1 MRRYYVG
8 LDVHSKDS
16 VYAIQD
22 ELGALIGEGS
32 VPTTPEGLLGLR
44 QRYGLPEGTTV
55 GLETGTVAFYVARA
69 LQRIGLAPLVIDA
82 HEVRIKAHRPTQK
95 SDRRDAR
102 EICEGVR
109 RGQYRSIVHVPPENI
124 TTLRDTLARRRH
136 FVRLQTAEVNAVKR
150 LLRAAG
156 LGTLTRRSLRSE
168 VAWDRLHAALSF
180 DASRQGHVALPH
192 VVWSS
197 AGAQITTLESW
208 LDTQRAPF
216 VEAVERL
223 QSVPGVGPIVA
234 LTAIAVFSDV
244 DRFASAKHAAS
255 YAGLIPSTDQSGD
268 RDAHGRITRRG
279 STELRAMLAR
289 LHIMPDVLTLRS
301 IPTSAVCVYGEDT
314 RWRSSPWRTG
324 CAESCGQCCGIRP
337 RSISTS
343 WGWNVDRSRRPQ
355 RICTDSRR
363 TRP

>member
-44 QRYGLPEGTTV
+44 QRYGLPEGTSV

-124 TTLRDTLARRRH
+124 TTLRDTLDRSVLGRRS
-136 FVRLQTAEVNAVKR
+136 VRLREARGK
-150 LLRAAG
+150 LCWPHSLD
-156 LGTLTRRSLRSE
+156 RS
-168 VAWDRLHAALSF
+168 
-180 DASRQGHVALPH
+180 
-192 VVWSS
+192 VW
-197 AGAQITTLESW
+197 
-208 LDTQRAPF
+208 
-216 VEAVERL
+216 
-223 QSVPGVGPIVA
+223 
-234 LTAIAVFSDV
+234 
-244 DRFASAKHAAS
+244 
-255 YAGLIPSTDQSGD
+255 
-268 RDAHGRITRRG
+268 
-279 STELRAMLAR
+279 
-289 LHIMPDVLTLRS
+289 
-301 IPTSAVCVYGEDT
+301 
-314 RWRSSPWRTG
+314 
-324 CAESCGQCCGIRP
+324 
-337 RSISTS
+337 
-343 WGWNVDRSRRPQ
+343 RSRRSRPHHPSWVH
-355 RICTDSRR
+355 RATRHAVRGCTSCR
-363 TRP
+363 TS